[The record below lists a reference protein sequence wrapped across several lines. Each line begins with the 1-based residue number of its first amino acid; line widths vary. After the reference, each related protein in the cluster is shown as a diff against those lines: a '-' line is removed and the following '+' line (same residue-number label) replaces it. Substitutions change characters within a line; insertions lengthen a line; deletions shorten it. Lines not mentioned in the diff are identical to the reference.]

1 MGMNQTDKLQG
12 KERNSEPE
20 LHPGSVQILKMVMVF
35 LEMFMCET
43 LVKRLMSLVLIAA
56 GLSNPRITE
65 LTCFCYIS
73 IRTLRKAVADG
84 NTENIFTVDGG
95 GRKGKLADVEKEI
108 VEEIGKNNYHS
119 RQQIVDMILEK
130 FKLKVSLSAV
140 GRLLKKTALN
150 G

>member
-1 MGMNQTDKLQG
+1 MNKTDKSQG
-12 KERNSEPE
+12 KERNSELE
-20 LHPGSVQILKMVMVF
+20 LHPGAIQILKMVMAF
-35 LEMFMCET
+35 LELFMCKT
-43 LVKRLMSLVLIAA
+43 LVKRIMCLVLIAV

-65 LTCFCYIS
+65 LTGLCNRS
-73 IRTLRKAVADG
+73 IRTLRKAVADDDM
-84 NTENIFTVDGG
+84 ENIFTVEGG
-95 GRKGKLADVEKEI
+95 GRKGKLADVEKEV
-108 VEEIGKNNYHS
+108 VEEIEKNNYHS